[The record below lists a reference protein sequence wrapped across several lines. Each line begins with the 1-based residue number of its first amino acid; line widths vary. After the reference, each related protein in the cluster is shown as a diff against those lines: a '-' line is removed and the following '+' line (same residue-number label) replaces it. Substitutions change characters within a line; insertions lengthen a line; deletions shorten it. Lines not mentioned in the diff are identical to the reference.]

1 MKKAEGKAVIGEV
14 RFCYVHVWEK
24 QNISGKEGDE
34 KYSCCCMFTKNE
46 KKIIEQIKQAIKE
59 ALKRGARQY
68 GEKWLKQATENKENI
83 VKDGNEK
90 FPDNPEFADM
100 YFINAYAKTAPG
112 VVDRKRQPI
121 LDKDEFYSGC
131 YGYVS
136 ITIYPFNNPTNK
148 GISVGL
154 NHVMKTK
161 DGEFLGGRSSAE
173 DDFSDIDLGDEDD
186 DLSDLF

>member
-34 KYSCCCMFTKNE
+34 KYSCCCMFAKND

-68 GEKWLKQATENKENI
+68 GEKWLKQATEN
-83 VKDGNEK
+83 
-90 FPDNPEFADM
+90 
-100 YFINAYAKTAPG
+100 NAYAKTAPG

-121 LDKDEFYSGC
+121 LDKNEFYSGC

-136 ITIYPFNNPTNK
+136 ITIYPFNNLTNK